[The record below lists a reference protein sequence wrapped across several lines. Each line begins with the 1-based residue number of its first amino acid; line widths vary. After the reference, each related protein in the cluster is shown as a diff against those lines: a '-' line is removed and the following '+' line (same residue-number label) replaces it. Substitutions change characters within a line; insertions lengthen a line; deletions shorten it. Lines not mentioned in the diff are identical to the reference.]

1 MENRFLLK
9 QFKRKIIFAIT
20 VRISNLDE
28 LIKYIESMTLFAILY
43 NSGYSALKIQNST
56 ML

>member
-9 QFKRKIIFAIT
+9 QFKRKIIFAII
-20 VRISNLDE
+20 VHIYHLDE
-28 LIKYIESMTLFAILY
+28 LIKYIESMALFAILY
-43 NSGYSALKIQNST
+43 NSGYPALKIWNSA